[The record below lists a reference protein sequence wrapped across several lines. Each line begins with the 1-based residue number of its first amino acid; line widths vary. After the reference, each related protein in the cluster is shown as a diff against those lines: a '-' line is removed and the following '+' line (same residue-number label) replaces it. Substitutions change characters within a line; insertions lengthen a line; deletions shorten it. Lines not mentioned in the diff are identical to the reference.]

1 MDKTRIELGPK
12 HEQKKKK
19 KTSSDL
25 VISIK
30 EKTC

>member
-19 KTSSDL
+19 PSSDL